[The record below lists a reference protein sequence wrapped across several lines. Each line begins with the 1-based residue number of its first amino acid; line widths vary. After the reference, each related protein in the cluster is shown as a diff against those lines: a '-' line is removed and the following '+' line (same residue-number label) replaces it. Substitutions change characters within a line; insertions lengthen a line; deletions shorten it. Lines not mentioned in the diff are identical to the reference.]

1 MAGRLQDKVI
11 VILGASDERSMG
23 AATAR
28 RFHDEGAKLVL
39 AARRLDKLQPIAASV
54 GGLALACDVA
64 KEEDLLRLADAAV
77 AEYGRIDAAINF
89 SGVNSAAPVAE
100 VTRETLLE
108 ACEVH
113 VIGATL
119 FLKHMAARMPEGGSL
134 ITISS
139 LTALVAPPG
148 LAAYSGTK
156 KAADQIVRI
165 AAVEYGPRGIRVN
178 SIAPGFTRSAMT
190 EGYFAIPT
198 LEGAFQREIPLGR
211 LATVEDVANAALWL
225 ASDESRSTTGQVIDV
240 TAGQSLRRTP
250 TDEEMMR

>member
-1 MAGRLQDKVI
+1 MAGRLQDKVVI
-11 VILGASDERSMG
+11 ILGASDERSMG

-28 RFHDEGAKLVL
+28 RFRDEGARLVL
-39 AARRLDKLQPIAASV
+39 GARRLDQLQPIAEGV
-54 GGLALACDVA
+54 GGAAVACDIT
-64 KEEDLLRLADAAV
+64 KEDDIVRLADAAV
-77 AEYGRIDAAINF
+77 AQYGRVDAAINF
-89 SGVNSAAPVAE
+89 SGVNSAASVAE
-100 VTRETLLE
+100 VTRQTLLE

-113 VIGATL
+113 VIGTAL
-119 FLKHMAARMPEGGSL
+119 FLKHMAARMPNGGSL
-134 ITISS
+134 ITTSS

-178 SIAPGFTRSAMT
+178 AIAPGFTRSAMT
-190 EGYFAIPT
+190 EGYFSIPT
-198 LEGAFQREIPLGR
+198 LEGAFRREIPLAR

-225 ASDESRSTTGQVIDV
+225 ASDESASTTGQVIDV

-250 TDEEMMR
+250 TDEELMR